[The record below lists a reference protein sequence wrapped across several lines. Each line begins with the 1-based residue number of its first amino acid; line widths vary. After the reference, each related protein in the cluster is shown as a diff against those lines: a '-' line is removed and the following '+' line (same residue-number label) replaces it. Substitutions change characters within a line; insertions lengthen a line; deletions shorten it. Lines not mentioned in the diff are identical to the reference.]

1 MSAEGFENFIGNVR
15 VKNICFDSIQQMW
28 GSSREYDQE
37 QAKKE
42 WPHYIGKI
50 GKYVK
55 GSYTDDRFFNC
66 SSIIVSFAD
75 GMELIVL
82 ATDVELTVSED
93 ITPVDFLPKLNK
105 ERKRFIPLTVE
116 QIEFADKT
124 FLQLI
129 STYPGEDLS
138 DHQIHSL
145 MQQSIRM
152 ALLRTAQHK
161 RVWDNSWADKFE

>member
-1 MSAEGFENFIGNVR
+1 MNAEVFENFIGNVR
-15 VKNICFDSIQQMW
+15 VNSISFDTIQQMW
-28 GSSREYDQE
+28 GSSGEYDPE
-37 QAKKE
+37 QAKND

-55 GSYTDDRFFNC
+55 GSYTADPHFNRA
-66 SSIIVSFAD
+66 SIIVSFAD

-82 ATDVELTVSED
+82 TTNVQLTED
-93 ITPVDFLPKLNK
+93 AITPVEVLPKMNK
-105 ERKRFIPLTVE
+105 ARKRFIPLTKE

-138 DHQIHSL
+138 DHQLHSL
-145 MQQSIRM
+145 MQQSIRA

-161 RVWDNSWADKFE
+161 RFWDTSWAEKFD

>member
-1 MSAEGFENFIGNVR
+1 MI
-15 VKNICFDSIQQMW
+15 W
-28 GSSREYDQE
+28 GRL
-37 QAKKE
+37 KKE
-42 WPHYIGKI
+42 WPYYLGKI

-55 GSYTDDRFFNC
+55 GSYTHDQFFNC
-66 SSIIVSFAD
+66 ASIVVSFAD

-82 ATDVELTVSED
+82 ASDVELTVSED

-105 ERKRFIPLTVE
+105 EKKQFIPLTVE

-129 STYPGEDLS
+129 STYPGADLS

-145 MQQSIRM
+145 MQQSIRA

-161 RVWDNSWADKFE
+161 RFWDASWAEKFD

>member
-1 MSAEGFENFIGNVR
+1 MNAEVFENFIGNVR
-15 VKNICFDSIQQMW
+15 VNSISFGSIQQMW
-28 GSSREYDQE
+28 GSSGEYDPE
-37 QAKKE
+37 QAKND

-50 GKYVK
+50 GKYVR
-55 GSYTDDRFFNC
+55 GSYTADPNFNRA
-66 SSIIVSFAD
+66 SIIVSFAD

-82 ATDVELTVSED
+82 STDVQLTAAEAID
-93 ITPVDFLPKLNK
+93 PVEVLPKLNK

-129 STYPGEDLS
+129 STYSGEDLS
-138 DHQIHSL
+138 DHQLQVL

-161 RVWDNSWADKFE
+161 RVWDNTWAEKFD

>member
-28 GSSREYDQE
+28 GSSGEYDQE

-42 WPHYIGKI
+42 WTHYIGKI
-50 GKYVK
+50 GEYVK
-55 GSYTDDRFFNC
+55 GSYTFDPVFNC

-75 GMELIVL
+75 GMEVIVL
-82 ATDVELTVSED
+82 TTDIELTVSES
-93 ITPVDFLPKLNK
+93 ITPVEFLPKLKK
-105 ERKRFIPLTVE
+105 ERKRFIPLTVD
-116 QIEFADKT
+116 QIEFADKV

-129 STYPGEDLS
+129 STYSGADLS
-138 DHQIHSL
+138 DCHLQEL

-161 RVWDNSWADKFE
+161 RVWDASWAENFE